1 MELLFRC
8 YSRFYKILKPACKA
22 GGLGVISLLYILSE
36 IATV

>member
-8 YSRFYKILKPACKA
+8 SSILYKTTKSACFA